1 MYNKIVSTQRSAGQI
16 LLIAA
21 TLDQE
26 HTNLRVAALELS
38 SPQRLQRISVSAR
51 STLAAFPRNRLGIA
65 PGATFDG
72 MGGSGATQQPSCL
85 ART

>member
-26 HTNLRVAALELS
+26 HTNLRVAAPELS
-38 SPQRLQRISVSAR
+38 SLQRLERISVNGPFDVGSLPSEPPRERPSLAWVAAAR
-51 STLAAFPRNRLGIA
+51 RNNRVV
-65 PGATFDG
+65 
-72 MGGSGATQQPSCL
+72 
-85 ART
+85 